1 MVFLERKMFTP
12 IEQSRHH
19 LKNIFCAKVIVGRI
33 LHEINEFDI
42 SLLDKIKVLKIVV
55 KTLKKSH

>member
-1 MVFLERKMFTP
+1 MFTP

-19 LKNIFCAKVIVGRI
+19 LKNIFCAEVIVGRI